1 MQLSYRGIQYNQQSV
16 SLKAEVTKTKGHYRG
31 GDYQICRISGTR
43 AKSNN
48 LPRTY
53 RGVNY

>member
-48 LPRTY
+48 IPRTY